1 MVGRFAGG
9 QEYRRVGRTELGDD
23 AMIFGLFVDGLAV
36 GSIYALV
43 AVGLVMLVQSTAT
56 LNFAHGDMMM
66 FSTFVAY
73 ALLSQLGLPYFV
85 AAIGAMAF
93 AAVLGVVVE
102 RFVIRQLLD
111 GPLAASIMG
120 TLGIAYILQGTAKTI
135 WSDDI
140 FRFPE
145 FFAGEFVNIG
155 TARISPQSISVI
167 VVTVVIITVLYF
179 FLNFTKTGT
188 GLRAMTQSREAAK
201 LMGIRVTR
209 MFSISWA
216 IGGVLAAIA
225 GLLLAPTL
233 FLSTGMG
240 SITFTGIIAAIIGG
254 FGNIYGA
261 IIGGY
266 LLGILSSILPLYI
279 STGLQG
285 IIPFVL
291 LMLVLF
297 IRPTGLLGK
306 RIVKKV

>member
-1 MVGRFAGG
+1 
-9 QEYRRVGRTELGDD
+9 
-23 AMIFGLFVDGLAV
+23 MIFALFVDGLAV

-56 LNFAHGDMMM
+56 VNFAHGDMMM

-73 ALLSQLGLPYFV
+73 ALLAQLELPYWV
-85 AAIGAMAF
+85 AALGAIAC
-93 AAVLGVVVE
+93 AAILGALAE
-102 RFVIRQLLD
+102 RLVIRRLLG
-111 GPLAASIMG
+111 GPLASSIMG
-120 TLGIAYILQGTAKTI
+120 TLGIAYILQGTAKAI

-145 FFAGEFVNIG
+145 FFPGEFVRIG
-155 TARISPQSISVI
+155 SAQISPQSLSVI
-167 VVTVVIITVLYF
+167 VITVVIISALYF
-179 FLNFTKTGT
+179 FLNYTKTGT
-188 GLRAMTQSREAAK
+188 GLRAMTQSREAARI
-201 LMGIRVTR
+201 MGIRVTR

-216 IGGVLAAIA
+216 IGGVLASIA

-266 LLGILSSILPLYI
+266 LVGILTSILPLFI
-279 STGLQG
+279 STDLQG
-285 IIPFVL
+285 IIPFLL
-291 LMLVLF
+291 LMVVLF
-297 IRPTGLLGK
+297 IKPTGILGK
-306 RIVKKV
+306 RVVKKV